1 MPDYDLVNLFGAADL
16 VVSPSV
22 SPLESTPITL
32 LYAQAAGTRVV
43 GTDVGGTAESIP
55 NDGIAGLSSR
65 AAIRANWRRRSESS
79 STAGPVPRPDS
90 GPRFWSHVAEEYGR
104 TMHQLRAGRTFDP
117 TARPGSSSIPF
128 RGPSETGGGRG

>member
-1 MPDYDLVNLFGAADL
+1 
-16 VVSPSV
+16 
-22 SPLESTPITL
+22 
-32 LYAQAAGTRVV
+32 
-43 GTDVGGTAESIP
+43 DVGGTAESIP
-55 NDGIAGLSSR
+55 NDGIAGLVVPSSNPGEL
-65 AAIRANWRRRSESS
+65 AKAIRILLD
-79 STAGPVPRPDS
+79 AGPVPRPDS